1 MQQPTVL
8 QPSSLADGYS
18 SAKSKAESQAS
29 KITHLKPSQAKVGD
43 MFYRYE
49 NHMVSIGVDE
59 WDESLGA
66 RVELYCHEFSVERVT
81 EKGAR
86 IFAPVGPEAN
96 WGTRPV
102 LDHYVNKYAYPSKA
116 EALLGFI
123 ARKRRQQTILQSQ
136 IARSEDAE
144 RLAQSHLQRELS
156 K

>member
-8 QPSSLADGYS
+8 QSSSLGDGHS
-18 SAKSKAESQAS
+18 STKSKAESQAS
-29 KITHLKPSQAKVGD
+29 EIIHLKPSQAKVGD

-49 NHMVSIGVDE
+49 NRLVSAGVDE
-59 WDESLGA
+59 FDESLGSYMA
-66 RVELYCHEFSVERVT
+66 LYCHEFSVERVT

-102 LDHYVNKYAYPSKA
+102 LDHYVNKFAYPTKA

-123 ARKRRQQTILQSQ
+123 ARKRRQQAILRSQ
-136 IARSEDAE
+136 IARSVEAE
-144 RLAQSHLQRELS
+144 RNAQSQLQRELN